1 MTIVLGVVLSVI
13 ALISVVVLFW
23 VAIWAA
29 RKDGEDDRAVQE
41 RTGVRRKTRI
51 GL

>member
-1 MTIVLGVVLSVI
+1 MTIFLGVLLSMI
-13 ALISVVVLFW
+13 AVVSVVVLFW

-29 RKDGEDDRAVQE
+29 RTDGAEDRAVQE